1 MKKLRVFGAGWCVNC
16 KQLTKQLDQR
26 KVEYEYVDID
36 VEPTMAKAYE
46 IRSLPTSVIA
56 DEDSYVVITG
66 ANADDILKA
75 MND

>member
-1 MKKLRVFGAGWCVNC
+1 MKTLRVFGASWCVNC

-26 KVEYEYVDID
+26 RVEYEYVDID

-56 DEDSYVVITG
+56 DEDSYTVVVGNNLTDVLR
-66 ANADDILKA
+66 ALE
-75 MND
+75 

>member
-1 MKKLRVFGAGWCVNC
+1 MKTLRVFGASWCVNC

-56 DEDSYVVITG
+56 DEDSYTVVVG
-66 ANADDILKA
+66 NNLADVLKA
-75 MND
+75 LE